1 MTTRGEVRGTSRGDE
16 SRRRDETTRGET
28 FDSIRFERLHRR
40 RRDWLIDRL
49 IDCERTNERTNERTS
64 EGVRMRRGR
73 WSVEERNAT
82 RRAIDRCRTTR
93 ANANERTNGRLT
105 SAEARARAQA
115 RRGGSRS
122 APPRRATRGET
133 ANARNERRGKEGES
147 AQDDSRVINVPRRAR
162 TGTRDWAA
170 RERFLTS
177 ERETRGRGNARE
189 EGVR

>member
-1 MTTRGEVRGTSRGDE
+1 MECRGEE
-16 SRRRDETTRGET
+16 RDAR
-28 FDSIRFERLHRR
+28 S
-40 RRDWLIDRL
+40 IDRY
-49 IDCERTNERTNERTS
+49 
-64 EGVRMRRGR
+64 
-73 WSVEERNAT
+73 
-82 RRAIDRCRTTR
+82 RTTR

-105 SAEARARAQA
+105 SADARATAQA

-133 ANARNERRGKEGES
+133 ANARSERRGKEGES
-147 AQDDSRVINVPRRAR
+147 GEDDSRVINVPRRAR
-162 TGTRDWAA
+162 TGTRDGAA